1 MANRSYPIG
10 FCAVIVAGMN
20 LLSTRFDR
28 VSLLALGIFLAY
40 LLIPVFAA

>member
-10 FCAVIVAGMN
+10 LCAVIFGGMN
-20 LLSTRFDR
+20 LLTTHFDR
-28 VSLLALGIFLAY
+28 ISLLSLGIFLAY